1 MIIVD
6 LNQISISNL
15 MAQIGNHTN
24 AKIEESLVRHM
35 VLNTLR
41 SIKTKFQEYGEMI
54 IACDAKHCW
63 RRDAFPYYKANRKKS
78 REQSELDWPMIFDT
92 LNKIKEELREFF
104 PYRVIQVDGAEADD
118 VIGTLVLMNGKM
130 LSINKEILIVSGDKD
145 FAQLQ
150 RFSNVAQYDP
160 VKKKFVTCTNP
171 DTFLKEHILKGDRGD
186 GIPNILSPDSC
197 FVRGDRQKPMT
208 AKKLDQYINM
218 PLAEMDEALV
228 RNYKRNEQLIDLLNT
243 PEEIREKILEQYQQ
257 QNQKGREKLFNYF
270 ISYKLKN
277 LMEHVGEF

>member
-24 AKIEESLVRHM
+24 TKIEESLVRHM

-41 SIKTKFQEYGEMI
+41 SIKTKFQEYGEMV
-54 IACDAKHCW
+54 IACDDKHCW

-92 LNKIKEELREFF
+92 LNKIKSELKEFF
-104 PYRVIQVDGAEADD
+104 PYRVIQVEGAEADD
-118 VIGTLVLMNGKM
+118 VIGTLVLMEGKM
-130 LSINKEILIVSGDKD
+130 LSVGKEILIVSGDKD

-150 RFSNVAQYDP
+150 RFSNVTQYDP
-160 VKKKFVTCTNP
+160 IKKKFVNCANP
-171 DTFLKEHILKGDRGD
+171 ESFLKEHILKGDRGD
-186 GIPNILSPDSC
+186 GIPNVLSPDSC

-208 AKKLDQYINM
+208 AKKIAQYISM
-218 PLAEMDEALV
+218 SVLEMDDNTK
-228 RNYKRNEQLIDLLNT
+228 RNFKRNEQLIDLLNT
-243 PEEIREKILEQYQQ
+243 PEDIRQKILKQYQQ
-257 QNQKGREKLFNYF
+257 QDNKGRDKMFNYF
-270 ISYKLKN
+270 ISFKLKN